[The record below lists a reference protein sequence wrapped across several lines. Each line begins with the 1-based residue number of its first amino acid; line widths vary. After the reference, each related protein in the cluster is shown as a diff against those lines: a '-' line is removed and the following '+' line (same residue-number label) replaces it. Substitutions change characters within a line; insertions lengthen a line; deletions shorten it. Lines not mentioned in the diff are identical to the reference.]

1 MSKIEDALNLAA
13 DREEHAKASSNAPI
27 PSESSSGLSVLTS
40 VRTNLLFAMAGI
52 HNPVVMAC
60 STLPGE
66 GVTTILYHLAQLLS
80 SEKRTLLVDANF
92 RNPTMHDL
100 FGVDNHQGL
109 SDLFLERCEM
119 EDCIQTLKAPNLDLL
134 PSGPSASAAH
144 WFLGGAVAQDFIAK
158 CKSRYDIVLIDAP
171 PLRESPDTAV
181 LGSYTDGVVLVVRA
195 RKTKRDLLRY
205 AQGLLDN
212 AGARQVGVVLNR
224 MKYWLPGFLYERL

>member
-1 MSKIEDALNLAA
+1 MSRIEDALNLAA
-13 DREEHAKASSNAPI
+13 NGDELAKASSTTDL
-27 PSESSSGLSVLTS
+27 PSKGRKELSLLSS

-66 GVTTILYHLAQLLS
+66 GVSTILYYLSQLLS
-80 SEKRTLLVDANF
+80 AEKKTLLVDANF
-92 RNPTMHDL
+92 RNPKMHDL
-100 FGVDNHQGL
+100 FGVNNQRGL
-109 SDLFLERCEM
+109 SDLFLEKCEM
-119 EDCIQTLKAPNLDLL
+119 EDCIQSVHAPSLDLL

-144 WFLGGAVAQDFIAK
+144 WFLGASVARKFIVK